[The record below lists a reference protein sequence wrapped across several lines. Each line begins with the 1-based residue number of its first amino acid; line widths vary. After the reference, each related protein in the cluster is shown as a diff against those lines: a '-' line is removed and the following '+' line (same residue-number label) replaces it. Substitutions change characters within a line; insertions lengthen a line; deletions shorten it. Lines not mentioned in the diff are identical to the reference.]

1 MSEHEDSCLCCQCMQ
16 DQRNALEAEN
26 DQLRARVRE
35 LEDQLRWRKW
45 PEEKPTP
52 RCHYL
57 VLTDGS
63 CDVGTHVSY
72 YSVNIGWATEDAGI
86 TYWRP
91 IAPLPGGE

>member
-1 MSEHEDSCLCCQCMQ
+1 MPASVSRPEETALFLADRC
-16 DQRNALEAEN
+16 AELEAEN
-26 DQLRARVRE
+26 AKLR
-35 LEDQLRWRKW
+35 DQLRWRKW

>member
-1 MSEHEDSCLCCQCMQ
+1 MPASVSRPEETALFLADRC
-16 DQRNALEAEN
+16 AELEAEN
-26 DQLRARVRE
+26 AKLR
-35 LEDQLRWRKW
+35 DQLRWRKW

-91 IAPLPGGE
+91 IGNLPEKENI